1 MTRTSFPLK
10 ITLRHTDP
18 SLALEEEITKRAE
31 RLGRFNAR
39 PTKCE
44 VLVEAPGNHHRSGA
58 TWRVRID
65 LAIPGHEIV
74 VDKEPD
80 EDPYVAVRRAF
91 DAAARQ
97 VHDLQHRRN
106 IGRRHERT

>member
-1 MTRTSFPLK
+1 MTKTSFPLK

-18 SLALEEEITKRAE
+18 SMTLEEEITRRAE

-44 VLVEAPGNHHRSGA
+44 VLVESPGNHHRTGA
-58 TWRVRID
+58 AWRVRID

-74 VDKEPD
+74 IDREPN

-91 DAAARQ
+91 EAAARRIR
-97 VHDLQHRRN
+97 DLQERRTL
-106 IGRRHERT
+106 GRRHVRD